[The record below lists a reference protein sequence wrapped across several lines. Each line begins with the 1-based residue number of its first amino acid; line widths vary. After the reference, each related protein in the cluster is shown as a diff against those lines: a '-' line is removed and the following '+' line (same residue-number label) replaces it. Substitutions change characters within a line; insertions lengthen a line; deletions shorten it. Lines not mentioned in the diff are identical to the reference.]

1 MAFELDDTDLRIIEL
16 LEENGRRAN
25 VEIARSIGIS
35 ESTVRKRIERMQQ
48 ANAFRT
54 VIVPDFTVL
63 GLEGHII
70 AGIHVDL
77 GKAPEIAE
85 RLNQLEEVRF
95 VAMTTGAFD
104 IVIDV
109 FLPSV
114 NDFLGFIQDDL
125 AHIPG
130 IKGVETSTVL
140 HQPKS
145 RYNWTAMLRKGN
157 EKRERPTNVDA
168 AVAL

>member
-1 MAFELDDTDLRIIEL
+1 MAFDLDDTDLKIL
-16 LEENGRRAN
+16 QQLEENGRKPN
-25 VEIARSIGIS
+25 VEIGRVLGIA
-35 ESTVRKRIERMQQ
+35 ESTVRKRIDRMQQ
-48 ANAFRT
+48 AGVFRT
-54 VIVPDFTVL
+54 VIVPDFRVL

-70 AGIHVDL
+70 AGIHVEL
-77 GKAPEIAE
+77 GKAPQIAD
-85 RLNQLEEVRF
+85 RLAKLEEVRF

-114 NDFLGFIQDDL
+114 SDFLWFIQDEL

-140 HQPKS
+140 DQPKS
-145 RYNWTAMLRKGN
+145 AYNWTEMLRRGR
-157 EKRERPTNVDA
+157 EKRRAPANKEA
-168 AVAL
+168 SIAL